1 MEQSFL
7 FNSASLVF
15 LLIISSIT
23 YIFSKKINFPYT
35 ILLVLIGLILIPL
48 SKISFLGFINDFSLN
63 PNILFFVFLPLL
75 LFEAG
80 YNINIRELKNNWIM
94 ISILSIFG
102 VILSSLLI
110 GFSLFLGLNL
120 VGFNIDFLICLLF
133 GSLISATDPVTVI
146 AIFKGLGA
154 PKRLTLIFE
163 GESLFNDGTAVAL
176 FMIVLTMIMNGGEVD
191 SLDVIQGIFSFFTM
205 IFGGIIIGG
214 TGGYLFSKLLG
225 HIKYNEEAE
234 ITIALLSSYTVFI
247 VAEYFSHHFSFLP
260 ISGIIATVVSSITIG
275 NYGKYKITPKSEDHM
290 NKFLIFFTFVI
301 NSLVFI
307 LMGLT
312 LDSIEAIFLD
322 FTIPIIIAIL
332 VLLLA
337 RFLTVYLSIGIV
349 NSFKLEE
356 RVPEKW
362 KSILFWGG
370 LKGVLAIMLVMM
382 IPSEGNAGFE
392 KILEFENNIGWT
404 YSYHFKDFLTIITI
418 SSIMF
423 SLFVKAPTISYLMRR
438 IGIGKVE
445 VFEKVEE
452 EEWKI
457 IANLKIIE
465 KLVKFYKNNFLDKK
479 EYLKLKNKYKNDTKK
494 SVRKIKEILRN
505 KEDDLEIFIKRII
518 YKYALGIEKQ
528 YLKKLFFYKKIEEK
542 NFLTMLND
550 IELKIQSINNRLKN
564 KGEEEKEKPCF
575 LRKMLL
581 LNTKFNIYDIY
592 IINRTK
598 YTIGKK
604 VIRDLKS
611 IPNEKSIFDEKLL
624 KYVIGIY
631 EYSCDLA
638 NKKRVEIKEKNPI
651 EIGLLEKNIL
661 NKTFLKVEEKLLKD
675 LNNKEIIP
683 VKFYNNLIGDLNK
696 ELYSN
701 SKPSHLS

>member
-35 ILLVLIGLILIPL
+35 ILLVLIWLILIPL
-48 SKISFLGFINDFSLN
+48 SKISFLWFINDFSLN

-75 LFEAG
+75 LFEAW

-94 ISILSIFG
+94 ISILSIFW

-110 GFSLFLGLNL
+110 WFSLFLGLNL
-120 VGFNIDFLICLLF
+120 VWFNIDFLICLLF
-133 GSLISATDPVTVI
+133 WSLISATDPVTVI
-146 AIFKGLGA
+146 AIFKWLWA

-163 GESLFNDGTAVAL
+163 WESLFNDGTAVAL
-176 FMIVLTMIMNGGEVD
+176 FMIVLTMIMNWWEVD
-191 SLDVIQGIFSFFTM
+191 SLDVIQWIFSFFTM
-205 IFGGIIIGG
+205 IFWWIIIWW
-214 TGGYLFSKLLG
+214 TWWYLFSKLLW

-260 ISGIIATVVSSITIG
+260 ISWIIATVVSSITIW
-275 NYGKYKITPKSEDHM
+275 NYWKYKITPKSEDHM

-307 LMGLT
+307 LMWLT

-337 RFLTVYLSIGIV
+337 RFLTVYLSIWIV

-362 KSILFWGG
+362 KSILFWWW
-370 LKGVLAIMLVMM
+370 LKWVLAIMLVMM
-382 IPSEGNAGFE
+382 IPSEWNAWFE

-438 IGIGKVE
+438 IGIWKVE

-518 YKYALGIEKQ
+518 YKYALWIEKQ

-564 KGEEEKEKPCF
+564 KWEEEKEKPCF

-598 YTIGKK
+598 YTIWKK

-624 KYVIGIY
+624 KYVIWIY

-651 EIGLLEKNIL
+651 EIWLLEKNIL

-683 VKFYNNLIGDLNK
+683 VKFYNNLIWDLNK